1 MVIMYL
7 NFKFYNIVIRYYY
20 RKRATL
26 FRSLNPEYNILKV
39 ARSLLG
45 FKHSPE
51 SLELRS
57 KLRKER
63 GSSANPDSILK
74 QVTALKKE
82 KLFLR

>member
-1 MVIMYL
+1 MYL
-7 NFKFYNIVIRYYY
+7 NLKFYNIVIRYNY
-20 RKRATL
+20 RQRATL
-26 FRSLNPEYNILKV
+26 FRSFNSEHNILKV

-51 SLELRS
+51 SLELIS

-63 GSSANPDSILK
+63 GSSATPDSILK

-82 KLFLR
+82 KLFWW